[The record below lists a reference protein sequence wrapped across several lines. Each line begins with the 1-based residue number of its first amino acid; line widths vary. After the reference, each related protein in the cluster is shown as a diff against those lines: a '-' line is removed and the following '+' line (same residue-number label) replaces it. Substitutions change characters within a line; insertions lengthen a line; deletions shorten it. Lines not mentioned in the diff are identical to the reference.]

1 MSIITIASSKGGP
14 GKTTVTMILALML
27 TERKVPFALID
38 ADPTLALS
46 DWARD
51 KCEPEIPC
59 IIATKEDA
67 MVDAAFEQDAKGLVV
82 LIDTAGFDNP
92 TTRGA
97 ITIASHV
104 LVPVG
109 VGASD
114 IMQAEATAR
123 NIALFGKQQRRPI
136 DAKALLNKQTRT
148 RASQFVFDEAHKLS
162 ISPLSATFGQRIAY
176 PEISLTGVLP
186 GPRAAKDEIDAVY
199 DELAGLGWFKIE
211 EDE

>member
-1 MSIITIASSKGGP
+1 MPILTIASSKGGP
-14 GKTTVTMILALML
+14 GKTTVAMILALML
-27 TERKVPFALID
+27 KEHKIPFALID

-59 IIATKEDA
+59 IIAPDEEA
-67 MVDAAFEQDAKGLVV
+67 MVNHAFDEDAKGLVV

-162 ISPLSATFGQRIAY
+162 IVPLQATFGQRIAY

-186 GPRAAKDEIDAVY
+186 GPGAAKEEIDTLY
-199 DELAGLGWFKIE
+199 SELNALGWFAIGK
-211 EDE
+211 DN